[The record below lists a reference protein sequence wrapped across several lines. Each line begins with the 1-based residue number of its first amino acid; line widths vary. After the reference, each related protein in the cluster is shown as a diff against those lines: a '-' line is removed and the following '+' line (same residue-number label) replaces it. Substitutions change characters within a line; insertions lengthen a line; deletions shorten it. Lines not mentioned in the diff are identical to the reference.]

1 MATKI
6 AGKAFNDLPVGVF
19 ATVCKVKPVGGL
31 QVRKGA
37 AGAVSFYWR
46 YSIGDSSERVPLGLY
61 DSAAPPKS
69 LAPTS
74 KGYSI
79 AAATRAAEVL
89 ATEHHQHRDAGGR
102 PALLAAQ
109 RELQRAENEAKRR
122 AATESLENL
131 LTAYCDHLQAI
142 GRKSHNDARSIFRL
156 HVIEAWP
163 EIAAMPAKDVPGER
177 FADMMRRVIDAGK
190 GRTANKLRSYCRA
203 AYQTAKAAR
212 SKPSIPVRFKS
223 FGIVTNPVAETEP
236 DESQNRADKHPM
248 SAAELRTYWSLIKEL
263 SGFRGALLRLHLL
276 TGGQRIE
283 QLVNLR
289 TENIS
294 GDTFLL
300 HDGKGRPGRTPRPH
314 TVPLIKEARKAL
326 ADCGPSGDFA
336 LSTDGGKTHVAATT
350 LSDWATEVARNSI
363 ADFQAK
369 RVRSGV
375 ETLLASARVSKDIR
389 GRLQSHGIS
398 GVQDRHYD
406 DHDYLPEKRKVLG
419 TLFRLLNQ
427 RALTSAG
434 RKSVARR
441 NTAREDSSR

>member
-1 MATKI
+1 MATKT
-6 AGKAFNDLPVGVF
+6 AGQSINDLPIGVF
-19 ATVCKVKPVGGL
+19 ATLCKVKPMGGL
-31 QVRKGA
+31 QVRKSA
-37 AGAVSFYWR
+37 TGAVSFYWR
-46 YSIGDSSERVPLGLY
+46 YSIGDSSERVLLGLY

-69 LAPTS
+69 LVPTS

-79 AAATRAAEVL
+79 AAATRAAEGL

-109 RELQRAENEAKRR
+109 RELERAEAEAKCR
-122 AATESLENL
+122 AATASLENL

-142 GRKSHNDARSIFRL
+142 GRRSHKDARSIFRL

-163 EIAAMPAKDVPGER
+163 ETAAMPAKDVPGER

-203 AYQTAKAAR
+203 AYQTAKAAK
-212 SKPSIPVRFKS
+212 SKPSIPVLFKG
-223 FGIVTNPVAETEP
+223 FEIVTNPVAETEP
-236 DESQNRADKHPM
+236 DESQNRADKRPM
-248 SAAELRTYWSLIKEL
+248 TAAELRTYWGLIKQL

-294 GDTFLL
+294 GDSFVL
-300 HDGKGRPGRTPRPH
+300 HDGKGRPGRAPRPH
-314 TVPLIKEARKAL
+314 AVPLIKEARKAL
-326 ADCGPSGDFA
+326 AECRSSGEFA

-350 LSDWATEVARNSI
+350 LSDWASEVARTSI

-375 ETLLASARVSKDIR
+375 ETLLASARVPADIR

-398 GVQDRHYD
+398 GVQSRHYD
-406 DHDYLPEKRKVLG
+406 GHDYLSEKRRSLEA
-419 TLFRLLNQ
+419 LFRLLDR
-427 RALTSAG
+427 RAATSAS
-434 RKSVARR
+434 RTSVARR
-441 NTAREDSSR
+441 NSARGASSR